1 MSVSAC
7 RPEVA
12 DRIKSP
18 SSTPP
23 RATHAAKSLPFDT
36 ASDFSEALTSIKN
49 EEAQSGKGDHTG
61 HLQHNPDD
69 VRNLVASSDLWSA
82 AFCEAVNSLDKEIDI
97 AILKGRN
104 AAQLFTDLVEIDKD
118 ATQESAFL
126 RGLQYLRSIRVPL
139 DTMKLAL
146 DLAYPLARLD
156 PTATTVFGVVQSV
169 TAVSSPY

>member
-7 RPEVA
+7 RSEVA

-18 SSTPP
+18 SSTPSH
-23 RATHAAKSLPFDT
+23 ATDAAKSLPFDT
-36 ASDFSEALTSIKN
+36 AGDFSYTSTSVKN

-61 HLQHNPDD
+61 YLQHHPEDI
-69 VRNLVASSDLWSA
+69 RNLVASSDLWSA
-82 AFCEAVNSLDKEIDI
+82 AFCEAVNSLEKEIDI

-104 AAQLFTDLVEIDKD
+104 AAQLFTDLVEIDND

-146 DLAYPLARLD
+146 DLANPLARLD
-156 PTATTVFGVVQSV
+156 PTATVVVGVVQGV

>member
-1 MSVSAC
+1 MSVPAC

-18 SSTPP
+18 SSTPHH
-23 RATHAAKSLPFDT
+23 ATNAAESLPFDT
-36 ASDFSEALTSIKN
+36 ASDFYKESTSITN
-49 EEAQSGKGDHTG
+49 EEAQGGKGDHTG
-61 HLQHNPDD
+61 YLQHNPED
-69 VRNLVASSDLWSA
+69 VENMVVSSDLWSA
-82 AFCEAVNSLDKEIDI
+82 AFCEAVNSLEKEVDV

-146 DLAYPLARLD
+146 DLANPLSRLD
-156 PTATTVFGVVQSV
+156 PTVATVFGVVQSV